1 MRKIAYFVGV
11 ILFLVA
17 MIIPVLA
24 LIWISSIEQKQ
35 YTVENDIRIGEI
47 AYGDICEANRIDLE
61 ETVTVSGTVV
71 SGKVD
76 FIELSEYYEPYKLR
90 FIIHEGDCVAKGQL
104 IAYYKG
110 NEVYADKDGIV
121 EAISIGDESY
131 IMLDSLSDLTIKVD
145 CSDDNTFKKLNQKNL
160 KLQDDFG
167 CNYSIAKI
175 DNAKNENGQ
184 RYAYV
189 RSDDSSKLTYG
200 DKLENIRLYT
210 GKTYKDV
217 LAVYKNCVYSYNDDK
232 TYVRVIDDSGAEEVE
247 VQVGFYTGDFAVIS
261 GIEEGTKCDSGYKSL
276 LSDEDSKNE

>member
-145 CSDDNTFKKLNQKNL
+145 CSDDNTFKKLVSVQNVLSK
-160 KLQDDFG
+160 DDI
-167 CNYSIAKI
+167 CIPI
-175 DNAKNENGQ
+175 
-184 RYAYV
+184 
-189 RSDDSSKLTYG
+189 
-200 DKLENIRLYT
+200 
-210 GKTYKDV
+210 
-217 LAVYKNCVYSYNDDK
+217 
-232 TYVRVIDDSGAEEVE
+232 
-247 VQVGFYTGDFAVIS
+247 
-261 GIEEGTKCDSGYKSL
+261 
-276 LSDEDSKNE
+276 